1 MAINY
6 TWEKFGKDG
15 AKMIVNEIRDD
26 LLVPWAAKE
35 GLSASI
41 GRSVNYRP
49 HEISF
54 KVTIQIPSAARKND
68 EWDYNEHKE
77 EYGIKAPYGFTFK
90 DDYGKKLT
98 VSGLNHRATINKIL
112 YTLDNGKEAYSSVAY
127 VNHEYRR
134 SQICH

>member
-1 MAINY
+1 MTRNHM
-6 TWEKFGKDG
+6 WEKFDSK
-15 AKMIVNEIRDD
+15 AAIVVAQQVHEE

-41 GRSVNYRP
+41 GRSVSYRP

-54 KVTIQIPSAARKND
+54 KVTIQIPSAARKNAK
-68 EWDYNEHKE
+68 WDYNEHKE

-112 YTLDNGKEAYSSVAY
+112 YTLDNGKEAHSSVAY

-134 SQICH
+134 SQI